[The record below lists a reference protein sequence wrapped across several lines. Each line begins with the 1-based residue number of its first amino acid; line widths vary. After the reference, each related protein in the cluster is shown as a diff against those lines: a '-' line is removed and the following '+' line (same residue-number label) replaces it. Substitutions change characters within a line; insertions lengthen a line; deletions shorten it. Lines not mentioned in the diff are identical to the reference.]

1 MFSGWLFLS
10 PMKLAFRNKNKIQGA
25 WAMYDWA
32 NSVYSLVITS
42 TIFPVY
48 YNSVTKA
55 IDGSDVVDFFGWK
68 VVNTV
73 LYSYSI
79 SFSFLVIALI
89 SPLLSGMADAS
100 GRKLTFM
107 KIFAY
112 LGSIA
117 CVGLFF
123 FDGTN
128 LEFGVLCSVLASIG
142 YAGSIVFYNAYLP
155 EISEEHEYDFLSARG
170 FALGYIGSVLLLVL
184 NLLMIQFPDWFGL
197 PEGSMAARIS
207 FLITG
212 LWWAGFAQIPFFYL
226 PKNPY
231 KKRITN
237 QLLLRGYREIRT
249 VFYEVRRKSVL
260 KRFLAAFF
268 FYSMGVQTVMYLAA
282 SFGDKELS
290 LPGDQLILT
299 ILIIQFVAIIG
310 SFLFA
315 WVSKQYGNKLSLVI
329 MVLIWTI
336 ICGAAY
342 YVYSVTEFFMLAVV
356 VGMVMGGIQSL
367 SRSTFSKLIPEETT
381 NHASY
386 FSFFDVTEKL
396 AIVIGTFTYGAI
408 EQWTG
413 SMRNSALF
421 LGIFFLVGLGFL
433 ILVRIPRK
441 DLSSQIALGHA

>member
-1 MFSGWLFLS
+1 
-10 PMKLAFRNKNKIQGA
+10 MKLRLSNKSKVQGA

-48 YNSVTKA
+48 YNSVTKG
-55 IDGSDVVDFFGWK
+55 IDGSDRVSFFGWE

-79 SFSFLVIALI
+79 SFSYLVIAVF

-100 GRKLTFM
+100 GRKLLFM
-107 KIFAY
+107 KLFAY

-117 CVGLFF
+117 CIGLFF
-123 FDGTN
+123 FDGSN
-128 LEFGVLCSVLASIG
+128 LEFGILCSVLASIG

-155 EISEEHEYDFLSARG
+155 EIAEESEYDFLSARG
-170 FALGYIGSVLLLVL
+170 FALGYVGSVILLVL

-197 PEGSMAARIS
+197 PEGSLAARLS

-212 LWWAGFAQIPFFYL
+212 IWWAGFSQIPFKYL
-226 PKNPY
+226 PKNPF
-231 KKRITN
+231 KKKIHRALI
-237 QLLLRGYREIRT
+237 LKGYQEIRK
-249 VFYEVRRKSVL
+249 VYAEVKEKSMM
-260 KRFLAAFF
+260 KRFLYSFF

-282 SFGDKELS
+282 SFGDKELKM
-290 LPGDQLILT
+290 PGDQLILT

-310 SFLFA
+310 SYLFA
-315 WVSKQYGNKLSLVI
+315 FVSKKFGNKISLMI
-329 MVLIWTI
+329 MVFIWI
-336 ICGAAY
+336 GICGSAY
-342 YVYSVTEFFMLAVV
+342 YVYEVLQFYALAFV

-381 NHASY
+381 DHASY

-408 EQWTG
+408 EQLTG

-421 LGIFFLVGLGFL
+421 LGVFFIVGLGFL
-433 ILVRIPRK
+433 ILVTIPK
-441 DLSSQIALGHA
+441 TALSPKSN